1 MHFWYVTLDKEREQT
16 DFILCV
22 LVLTIFLQTETKL
35 KHAEI
40 LLKKKKNAEISA
52 LFIGDL
58 FQGLQKDTTHFL
70 VDIADYS

>member
-1 MHFWYVTLDKEREQT
+1 MH
-16 DFILCV
+16 
-22 LVLTIFLQTETKL
+22 VLTILLQTETKL

-40 LLKKKKNAEISA
+40 LLKKKKHAEISA

-58 FQGLQKDTTHFL
+58 FQGLQKYTTHFL